1 MTADERA
8 ALRALAEKATPGP
21 WEARGDSV
29 CIDRSFVCHAARM
42 YLIDRDRD
50 AAYIAA
56 ANPAAIKALLTALD
70 SAEAERARTI
80 EDCANVCEAARAR
93 IWEYHDDAAKETA
106 SNVCTNLATEI
117 RALAAKGE

>member
-29 CIDRSFVCHAARM
+29 CIERSFVCHAARM
-42 YLIDRDRD
+42 YLIDRERD

-56 ANPAAIKALLTALD
+56 ANPAAIKALLTALMVIAVNLLVD
-70 SAEAERARTI
+70 VLYGAI
-80 EDCANVCEAARAR
+80 DPR
-93 IWEYHDDAAKETA
+93 IRHPR
-106 SNVCTNLATEI
+106 V
-117 RALAAKGE
+117 